1 MEGIYL
7 AEHLFKTIKER
18 RGRITGMLE
27 SGSPNNME
35 EYCRL
40 VGSLESLD
48 YIGEELRQ
56 ILEQATE

>member
-1 MEGIYL
+1 MEDIYL
-7 AEHLFKTIKER
+7 AQHLLKTIAER
-18 RGRITGMLE
+18 RGRITEMLE

-56 ILEQATE
+56 ILERTTE

>member
-1 MEGIYL
+1 MEEVYL
-7 AEHLFKTIKER
+7 AQHLLKVIKER
-18 RGRITGMLE
+18 RDRITQMLE

-48 YIGEELRQ
+48 YVGAELRQ
-56 ILEQATE
+56 ILDNQEE